1 MKKKLRYIVP
11 IFIIVSILI
20 YLFTTPIGSLRFTVL
35 RYGYPINAINL
46 KFSTDTYKTPIDIK
60 KNQTIYTI
68 INPPVEEATQS
79 QLENWIISKYGP
91 FYWGEYYGW

>member
-60 KNQTIYTI
+60 KIKLYI
-68 INPPVEEATQS
+68 LLLIL
-79 QLENWIISKYGP
+79 QLRKQHNRS
-91 FYWGEYYGW
+91 